1 VLTTDA
7 SNYFYYLTL
16 AIYCFGYYLFAGLAV
31 NVAYH
36 RCLSHR
42 SFQLWKP
49 LERFFVTLGLPAGTP
64 VQWAGNHR
72 FHHGHA
78 DEGQDPHSPARGG
91 FWHAHVGWYIG
102 TRRPLICFLYSIAGP
117 LRTIYDGWNRP
128 RTNQQHN
135 HLAADVAK
143 DDYYRFLS
151 RPKPFMI
158 ACWLHVALFFGAAYF
173 IWGAGGF
180 AALWITAVI
189 IYNLGDAID
198 SIAHLYGERPFEA
211 THLARNN
218 RLLGILTLGEGW
230 HANHHVF
237 PGSARHG
244 LLPNQFDGVW
254 EIICL
259 LKRFGMA
266 NEIRVPTA
274 EQIQAK
280 LITPEKGQTDAA

>member
-1 VLTTDA
+1 VLTSAAPD
-7 SNYFYYLTL
+7 YFYYLTL
-16 AIYCFGYYLFAGLAV
+16 AVYCSVYYLFAGLAV

-42 SFQLWKP
+42 SLQLWKP
-49 LERFFVTLGLPAGTP
+49 MERCFVTLGLPAGTP

-78 DEGQDPHSPARGG
+78 DEKQDPHSPARGG

-102 TRRPLICFLYSIAGP
+102 TNHALVCFLYAIAGP

-135 HLAADVAK
+135 HLAADVAR
-143 DDYYRFLS
+143 DNYYRFIS
-151 RPKPFMI
+151 RRVPFMI
-158 ACWLHVALFFGAAYF
+158 ACWLHVALFFGAAYLV
-173 IWGAGGF
+173 WGAGGF
-180 AALWITAVI
+180 VALWITAVI

-211 THLARNN
+211 AHFARNN

-244 LLPNQFDGVW
+244 LLPNQFDAAW

-259 LKRFGMA
+259 LKRFGIA
-266 NEIRVPTA
+266 GEIRVPTV
-274 EQIQAK
+274 EQIEAK
-280 LITPEKGQTDAA
+280 LIASTEKG